1 MSGTASPI
9 KIEESNPVRRILSFD
24 IPWTTVSE
32 ELDMAYKRIGKK
44 AKIKGFRAGKIP
56 RKVLEIYYK
65 DQAED
70 EAVSNI
76 VTKYY
81 SDAIRENDI
90 NPVDKPI
97 IEQGGI
103 NHDQD
108 FQFTATVEV
117 EPVVDP
123 QDYMGIKIE
132 KRDIK
137 VTAQDIT
144 ERIDQIREI
153 YSTLEEVKEDRPVKK
168 DDFVTIDFTGNIDG
182 KVQKELTSDAYTLQI
197 GSKSF
202 FGDFE
207 ERLVGVKKGD
217 EKEIRITLPENF
229 HLKKAAGKECV
240 FSVSVKD
247 IRERI
252 LPKIDKNFLK
262 NFEKYETIKD
272 FEEDVKKSIEDEE
285 KRKVESEVESQLIDR
300 IIEKNDFQVP
310 EAYVERQIYIMMLNA
325 QNHLVNN
332 GMKSEEAIKISSKMH
347 DNFKDQ
353 AEKTVKASILLSKIS
368 EKESITFDGKELEE
382 RMSEIGTRVEASQR
396 DAVKERMRDEM
407 VTQKTIDYL
416 VEHANIKKAG
426 KNSPKGDGKE

>member
-1 MSGTASPI
+1 VSGTASPV

-32 ELDMAYKRIGKK
+32 ELDMAYRRIGKK

-70 EAVSNI
+70 ETVSTI

-103 NHDQD
+103 NHAQD
-108 FQFTATVEV
+108 FQFTATVEI

-123 QDYMGIKIE
+123 RDYMDIKIE

-137 VTAQDIT
+137 VTAKDIT
-144 ERIDQIREI
+144 ERIDQIREV

-168 DDFVTIDFTGNIDG
+168 DDFVTIDFTGSIDG
-182 KVQKELTSDAYTLQI
+182 EVQKELTSEAYTLQI

-207 ERLVGVKKGD
+207 EQLVGVKKGD
-217 EKEIRITLPENF
+217 EKEIKVTLPENF

-272 FEEDVKKSIEDEE
+272 FEEDVKKSIQDEE
-285 KRKVESEVESQLIDR
+285 MRKIKSEVESQLIDR
-300 IIEKNDFQVP
+300 IIENNDFQVP

-332 GMKSEEAIKISSKMH
+332 GMKPEEAIKISSKMH

-353 AEKTVKASILLSKIS
+353 AEKTVKASILLSKIA
-368 EKESITFDGKELEE
+368 EKESITYDGKELDE
-382 RMSEIGTRVEASQR
+382 RMNEIGTRIEASQR
-396 DAVKERMRDEM
+396 DAVRESMRDEM

-416 VEHANIKKAG
+416 VEHAKIKKAS
-426 KNSPKGDGKE
+426 KKSPKGDGKE